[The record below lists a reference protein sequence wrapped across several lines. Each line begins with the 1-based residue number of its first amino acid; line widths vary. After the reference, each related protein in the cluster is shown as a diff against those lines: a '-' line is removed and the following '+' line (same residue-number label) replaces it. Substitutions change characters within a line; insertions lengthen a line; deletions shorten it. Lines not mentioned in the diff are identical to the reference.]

1 MKKRISKIIGTF
13 LGVGY
18 FPYGPGTFA
27 TLISFPIILMI
38 YNFYISLVLFVIVS
52 IAGIVSG
59 NYLYKDYGDA
69 SFFVIDEVAGVWVGL
84 LFVFDSSLPW
94 KILVVLL
101 FRMFDIFKPFPVNKF
116 DELKNGF
123 GIMADDIVA
132 GILAGILVYI
142 IIVVWHILF

>member
-1 MKKRISKIIGTF
+1 MKKKISKTIGTF
-13 LGVGY
+13 FGLGY

-27 TLISFPIILMI
+27 TLISFPIILLI
-38 YNFYISLVLFVIVS
+38 HNFYISLILFVIISV
-52 IAGIVSG
+52 AGIISG

-84 LFVFDSSLPW
+84 LFVFDSSLFW
-94 KILVVLL
+94 KISVALL
-101 FRMFDIFKPFPVNKF
+101 FRIFDIFKPFPVNRF

-132 GILAGILVYI
+132 GILAGIVVYI
-142 IIVVWHILF
+142 TIIVWHILF